1 MMAITLEK
9 LSPVRVVARAAIAS
23 LIILAH
29 VISLA
34 SISFHSQQV
43 SSSDLALHNIHFLF
57 LSLSLSPSLLL
68 ICMWMRRRENI
79 CTFELAFILCNF
91 ERLMCTNN

>member
-57 LSLSLSPSLLL
+57 LSLSLSLPPFNMYVDAKKGKHLHL
-68 ICMWMRRRENI
+68 
-79 CTFELAFILCNF
+79 
-91 ERLMCTNN
+91 